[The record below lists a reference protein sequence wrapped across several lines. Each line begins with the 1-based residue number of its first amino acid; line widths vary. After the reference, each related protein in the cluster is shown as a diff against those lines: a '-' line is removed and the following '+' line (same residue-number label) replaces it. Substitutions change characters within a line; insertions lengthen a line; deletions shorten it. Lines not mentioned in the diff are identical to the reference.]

1 MHSVGNKLLTT
12 VSLCCAVQTHTP
24 VYLAWIKKLSYV
36 AYGYSGLVK
45 NEFEG
50 LSIRT
55 AQGMTVPDA
64 TGLIPANIENGLSI
78 GTDALIML
86 GILIGMR
93 FIAYLHMTISI
104 KHHWL

>member
-1 MHSVGNKLLTT
+1 MPSSPRGRLADVF
-12 VSLCCAVQTHTP
+12 VCCAAQTKTP
-24 VYLAWIKKLSYV
+24 AYLAWIKKLSYV

-50 LSIRT
+50 LSIHT
-55 AQGMTVPDA
+55 AQGMAVPDA
-64 TGLIPANIENGLSI
+64 SGLIPANIENGLSI

-93 FIAYLHMTISI
+93 FVAYIQMTLAI
-104 KHHWL
+104 KFHKL